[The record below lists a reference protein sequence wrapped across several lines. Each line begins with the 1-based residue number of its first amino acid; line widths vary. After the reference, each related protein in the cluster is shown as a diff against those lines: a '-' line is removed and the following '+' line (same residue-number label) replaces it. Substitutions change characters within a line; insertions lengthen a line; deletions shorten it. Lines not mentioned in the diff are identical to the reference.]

1 MGRILA
7 DGQSGRILDESVG
20 VRCVRGEFY
29 QNTSAQS
36 ASIRL
41 IAVPILFLV
50 AGVAGVAGVT
60 E

>member
-1 MGRILA
+1 MMA
-7 DGQSGRILDESVG
+7 DGNAAASDG
-20 VRCVRGEFY
+20 VRSVRGEFY

-50 AGVAGVAGVT
+50 AGVAGVAAVA